1 MKKILFTFLFFT
13 ASAFVIAQQ
22 VPRSMV
28 ALEIGTGTWCGYCP
42 GAAMGADD
50 LLSNGKFVAVI
61 ENHNGDGFANTYSN
75 ARNSYYNITGYPT
88 AVFDGLLKV
97 VGGSHTQSMYTQY
110 LPKYNQRMAI
120 LANLTLSMDVAHD
133 GLNYTA
139 TITINKV
146 NTITATDLKLHFFV
160 TQSNILF
167 NWQGQTHLEHVNRL
181 MVPNQNGTGISFDS
195 GDTQIVTL
203 NFNMAPTW
211 PLEDCEFIALVQS
224 QGAKEVYNCIKQG
237 SINLTPDFTA
247 NLTQVEPG
255 GTVTFTN
262 ATVGGYIGVP
272 DNTYLWSFPGGEPS
286 TSTLENPVVTY
297 SECGFHDVSLT
308 VERGGQTE
316 TITKS
321 QFITVGPPVAIT
333 ALPNDTVC
341 NNQSITLDAT
351 TENVISYLWM
361 PGGQTTPIITVDT
374 NGIGGGAHTYTVT
387 ATGSDG
393 CIIEKSI
400 TVYFDNCGTAFT
412 LNGTITYPNA
422 AGTPLSDIYLAL
434 KNSSGTIVGTTSTNS
449 QGGYSFSD
457 VYIGDYTLEAST
469 TKPWGGVT
477 AADVLLFKKHIANIA
492 YLSGIFLASGD
503 VNGSGDLTAAD
514 VLVIKKRVANITNS
528 FPVGD
533 WLFNNT
539 PITISGGN
547 VTQNFNGLCF
557 GDANASYTP
566 ANKNS
571 HFYGQMKSSDGSF
584 TIGTIFNATAGQI
597 TVPVYAEQIDNMG
610 SFQFTIEYDP
620 ALMTFN
626 SISDWY
632 AGIDGVTSGEPV
644 PGKLTFVWAADTE
657 GITMEENLF
666 FNLHFTWN
674 GLQSTSPVNW
684 TDIPTQR
691 EIGDWNGNIFV
702 PTYNNGSV
710 TGAPVGMNENNA
722 QFLTAFPNPAF
733 DKIEITSDFN
743 IQQIELISYT
753 GKVLK
758 NLNPVSSKII
768 RMDVADLPSGIYF
781 IKATT
786 SQGNRTTKITIAH

>member
-1 MKKILFTFLFFT
+1 MKKILFTVLLVA
-13 ASAFVIAQQ
+13 ASAFAIAQQ

-28 ALEIGTGTWCGYCP
+28 ALEIATGTWCPSCP
-42 GAAMGADD
+42 GAAMGAED
-50 LLSNGKFVAVI
+50 LLSNNKFVAVI

-75 ARNSYYNITGYPT
+75 ARNSYYNVTAIPT
-88 AVFDGLLKV
+88 AVFDGLLKIV
-97 VGGSHTQSMYTQY
+97 AGSHTQSMYTQY

-120 LANLTLSMDVAHD
+120 LANLTLSMDVTHN

-139 TITINKV
+139 VITINKV

-181 MVPNQNGTGISFDS
+181 MVPNQNGTAISFDS
-195 GDTQIVTL
+195 GDTQVVTL
-203 NFNMAPTW
+203 NFNMAPAW

-237 SINLTPDFTA
+237 TINLTPDFTA

-272 DNTYLWSFPGGEPS
+272 DNTYLWSFPGGNPN

-316 TITKS
+316 TITRS
-321 QFITVGPPVAIT
+321 QFITVGPPVAIS
-333 ALPNDTVC
+333 AIPNDTVC
-341 NNQSITLDAT
+341 NNQTITLDAT
-351 TENVISYLWM
+351 TENVVSYFWM

-374 NGIGGGAHTYTVT
+374 NGIGGGLHTYTVT

-393 CIIEKSI
+393 CIMEKAI

-412 LNGTITYPNA
+412 LNGTITYPNGSA
-422 AGTPLSDIYLAL
+422 TALSDVYLAL
-434 KNSSGTIVGTTSTNS
+434 KNTSGAIVGTTYTNA
-449 QGGYSFSD
+449 QGNYSFSD
-457 VYIGDYTLEAST
+457 VFIGDYTLEASS
-469 TKPWGGVT
+469 TKTWGGVT
-477 AADVLLFKKHIANIA
+477 AADVLLFKKHIANIS

-514 VLVIKKRVANITNS
+514 VLVIKKRVANLTTS

-571 HFYGQMKSSDGSF
+571 HSFGQIKSSDGSF
-584 TIGTIFNATAGQI
+584 TIGTIVNVTAGQI
-597 TVPVYAEQIDNMG
+597 IVPVYADQIDNMG

-620 ALMTFN
+620 ALMTFTSVTN
-626 SISDWY
+626 WY
-632 AGIDGVTSGEPV
+632 SGVDGVTSGEPV
-644 PGKLTFVWAADTE
+644 PGKLTFVWAADNA
-657 GITMEENLF
+657 GITIQEDLF
-666 FNLHFTWN
+666 FNLNFTWN
-674 GLQSTSPVNW
+674 GSNSTSPLNW
-684 TDIPTQR
+684 SDIPTQR
-691 EIGDWNGNIFV
+691 EFGDWNGNIFI
-702 PTYNNGSV
+702 PSYNNGSV
-710 TGAPVGMNENNA
+710 TGAPVGIHENNA
-722 QFLTAFPNPAF
+722 QNLRAFPNPASEMV
-733 DKIEITSDFN
+733 DITSDFN
-743 IQQIELISYT
+743 IQQIELISYV
-753 GKVLK
+753 GKIVK
-758 NLNPVSSKII
+758 NLNAVSSKRIQLN
-768 RMDVADLPSGIYF
+768 VADLPSGIYF

-786 SQGNRTTKITIAH
+786 DQGNITIKITIAH